1 MHHCRIV
8 IRRSRMSWTSSIT
21 ERPRD
26 ATNMRQVKC
35 NRPLTRMNAV
45 RSQGSAPA
53 GKGGGLLGWVF
64 VHSC

>member
-1 MHHCRIV
+1 
-8 IRRSRMSWTSSIT
+8 MSWTSSIT
-21 ERPRD
+21 ERPRN